1 MTTTRLGGIVLLV
14 PLGVVA
20 CGAYSDSATT
30 APSPLPTA
38 PSPPPAP
45 TAPTLITFSE
55 SSTGF
60 STSEVRDVQEQV
72 LQINTAGEL
81 IWTHDGTRLPGYRV
95 ERSAPYPDVSYI
107 TGRICAEGCA
117 FEVRFGT
124 KDGERRAYLTVDYG
138 HDNPGTLVDVEVA
151 AGALVVTRTTV
162 FAPGTFT
169 LSGVVTEATASGD
182 VPIEGAFV
190 YRRMVSGWQEGM
202 TDRDGVYRI
211 FGMFDGVGPVSA
223 SKEGFIQADHQ
234 NVSIKGDT
242 RFDIRLLRR

>member
-1 MTTTRLGGIVLLV
+1 MTTTRLVGIVLLV
-14 PLGVVA
+14 LPLGLVA
-20 CGAYSDSATT
+20 CAENSDSA
-30 APSPLPTA
+30 PTA

-45 TAPTLITFSE
+45 TAPTLITFTE

-72 LQINTAGEL
+72 LQINTVGEL

-95 ERSAPYPDVSYI
+95 ERSIPYPDVSYI
-107 TGRICAEGCA
+107 AGRICAEGCA

-124 KDGERRAYLTVDYG
+124 KDGDRRAYLTVDYG

-151 AGALVVTRTTV
+151 AGVLVVTRTTV

-169 LSGVVTEATASGD
+169 LSGVVTESTASGD
-182 VPIEGAFV
+182 VPVEGASV
-190 YRRMVSGWQEGM
+190 YRSMASGWQEGI

-211 FGMFDGVGPVSA
+211 FGMFDGVGTVAA
-223 SKEGFIQADHQ
+223 SKEGYTQADHQ